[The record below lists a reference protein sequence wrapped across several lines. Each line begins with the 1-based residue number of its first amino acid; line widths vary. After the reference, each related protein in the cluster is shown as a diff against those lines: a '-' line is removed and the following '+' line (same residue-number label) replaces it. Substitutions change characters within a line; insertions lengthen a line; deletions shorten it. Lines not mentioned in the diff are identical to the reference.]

1 MGAVTGWVT
10 IVGTQWRR
18 NSRGAQASTPS
29 LKGPQ
34 IDLSSKSW
42 WDRHIQCQMHAVEV
56 SRCSLDS
63 MDLSIVIEPNFL
75 QCLNSTNDRTASTA
89 FLKMFVGRAAHRL
102 HSRNY
107 WRVTF
112 PSAALCT
119 CKLLPSVQGNIWQQI
134 GLLPGPSSRS
144 LVRHVLR
151 SLDKHVPRSVTKS
164 SCTSFTWE
172 MIAAMSRTLLWT
184 STAFS
189 LSEHATSTKSTTQL
203 PPWLHLWRGYW
214 RLGIAG
220 NTMLS

>member
-1 MGAVTGWVT
+1 MGMGVERSRSMKINYIIRNIVSNLLMIVAPGGRRHWVSYHCFL
-10 IVGTQWRR
+10 TQWRR

-107 WRVTF
+107 
-112 PSAALCT
+112 
-119 CKLLPSVQGNIWQQI
+119 
-134 GLLPGPSSRS
+134 
-144 LVRHVLR
+144 
-151 SLDKHVPRSVTKS
+151 
-164 SCTSFTWE
+164 
-172 MIAAMSRTLLWT
+172 
-184 STAFS
+184 
-189 LSEHATSTKSTTQL
+189 
-203 PPWLHLWRGYW
+203 
-214 RLGIAG
+214 
-220 NTMLS
+220 